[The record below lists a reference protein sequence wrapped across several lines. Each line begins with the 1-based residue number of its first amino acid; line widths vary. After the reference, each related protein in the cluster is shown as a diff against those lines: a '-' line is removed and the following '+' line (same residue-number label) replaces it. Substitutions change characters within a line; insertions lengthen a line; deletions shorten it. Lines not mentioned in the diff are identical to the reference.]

1 MKYYKHLYLSEGL
14 EKKKDKIIQK
24 IEAGKI
30 LPGIFLVTLAPD
42 EKNQLEIHR
51 YILLLQPVFRRE
63 ELLVVGIS
71 KDYEGALELVGE
83 ITQEVYNKTKSADIR
98 SYILDREQEE

>member
-42 EKNQLEIHR
+42 EKINWK
-51 YILLLQPVFRRE
+51 YIAIFAFTAGFSQR
-63 ELLVVGIS
+63 
-71 KDYEGALELVGE
+71 GALCGGNFQRL
-83 ITQEVYNKTKSADIR
+83 
-98 SYILDREQEE
+98 

>member
-51 YILLLQPVFRRE
+51 YILLLHRE
-63 ELLVVGIS
+63 ELFVVGIS
-71 KDYEGALELVGE
+71 KDYEGALELVEE

-98 SYILDREQEE
+98 SYILDREQEK